1 MQSNGSGM
9 VAGLQQSL
17 HSYKSNYLSL
27 KGLNPN
33 SKNARVSFSLEKK
46 KYSRFEVGRCCLIEE
61 KVRAAR
67 TGEKQREENNIR

>member
-33 SKNARVSFSLEKK
+33 SKNARVLFSLEEKK
-46 KYSRFEVGRCCLIEE
+46 KYIHDLNLEMAKLLQEPQSDLEDV
-61 KVRAAR
+61 V
-67 TGEKQREENNIR
+67 